1 MNESVEKITQQD
13 ETRSEKI
20 ARIVSRLPENEQE
33 KIYYMIK
40 GIELAGANRGNSA
53 SHAAV

>member
-1 MNESVEKITQQD
+1 MNENTERITAQE
-13 ETRSEKI
+13 ETRSEEI

-53 SHAAV
+53 SRAAV

>member
-13 ETRSEKI
+13 EIRSEKI
-20 ARIVSRLPENEQE
+20 AHIVSRLPENEQE

-53 SHAAV
+53 SRTAV

>member
-1 MNESVEKITQQD
+1 MNENVERITRQD

-40 GIELAGANRGNSA
+40 GIELASANRGNSA
-53 SHAAV
+53 SRAAV